1 VRRAALLA
9 VLLLAPLVRADDAA
23 GLQLARQARQKLSAG
38 DAQGALELLDKARTE
53 LPGSPVVACT
63 RGDALA
69 ALGRL
74 DEALGEYVRASSSS
88 LAFHAAFNAA
98 TACDGAGE
106 AALDAAHVP
115 ADVAA
120 LPEGPQPE
128 MLQALGGATP
138 LLGQARQHFLDAL
151 DLRDDADARESVGAI
166 NRRLDALKAIED
178 ELKKRQQ
185 DEHQKD
191 KDKDKQDQQNQDQ
204 KDQQKQDQQ
213 QQQQDQHQNQ
223 DKDQDKDQ
231 DKSQDQQDQ
240 KQDQQQQDPQ
250 KPDDKDQQP
259 QPQDA
264 QPSKPDDKNQPP
276 PQPAKQLSEQEVQ
289 QLLDTLAQLE
299 DAARERAKA
308 REMKTHR
315 KAEKDW

>member
-1 VRRAALLA
+1 LLA

-23 GLQLARQARQKLSAG
+23 GLQLARQARQKLAAG

-74 DEALGEYVRASSSS
+74 DDALGEYVRASTSP

-98 TACDGAGE
+98 TACDAAGE
-106 AALDAAHVP
+106 SVLDAAHVP

-138 LLGQARQHFLDAL
+138 LLQQGRQHFLDAL

-185 DEHQKD
+185 DDKQKDKD
-191 KDKDKQDQQNQDQ
+191 KDKDKQDQQNKDDQ

-213 QQQQDQHQNQ
+213 QQQQQQDQNKDQNQ
-223 DKDQDKDQ
+223 NKDQ

-240 KQDQQQQDPQ
+240 KQDQQPQDQQ

-264 QPSKPDDKNQPP
+264 QPAKPDDKNAPP

-299 DAARERAKA
+299 DAARERQKA